1 MIINKILK
9 LILLKFTF
17 ANSKIASNNGKA
29 NPRSNLGPN
38 LSILVKYAEIRVNSK
53 NRKLLNIKNIK
64 KLLAEGIKRDDGI
77 NRPLQYIITTHSS
90 HIVTD
95 SDFDDIN

>member
-1 MIINKILK
+1 VIINKILK

-53 NRKLLNIKNIK
+53 NRKLLNIKNRK
-64 KLLAEGIKRDDGI
+64 KLEIRILFEKLLTAT
-77 NRPLQYIITTHSS
+77 YIMNPKNMNIE
-90 HIVTD
+90 
-95 SDFDDIN
+95 NK